1 MAALAPGVL
10 IKLLDGMTAGSVNP
24 VGEHRNALLQ
34 VTDIVPADLDEKDLL
49 PKHGFYIKVSDSSQS
64 IYAALP
70 LDQNDLVLSN
80 KIQLG
85 QFIYVDRLKTG
96 TPVPIMLGVKPLPG
110 RHPFMGTPEPI
121 VRGKRH
127 GEKTDSKEGSYRKR
141 GSWESEKKVTI
152 GASSPW
158 IVRPTSLDFDD
169 NTTPLRTNSKLG
181 KIGSLRSSVSGA
193 LLSKMAELKES
204 GTNLMSK
211 SFVLSKHQKGGNI
224 SVKDSKIVKSPLSIE
239 KNLLS
244 ASCKV
249 RVKRLGE
256 RHESKNEVNP
266 LPTKLGLLHKEA
278 MSNRVVAQKLALQ
291 ALRDASAAE
300 TLVRVLKVFSDLS
313 TTAKPDSPATIFDR
327 YLQFHEEI
335 IQAVVDME
343 KIQAATV
350 TSMESEIENED
361 QTILHEISNNG
372 SSTKRK
378 VSDLRLNAG
387 TRQIRATPKK
397 TLVDKKTPADAM
409 AADQQNAL
417 VLPPSSLCSSI
428 RLAKEVRTEA
438 GNWFMDFLDAA
449 LDSGMKKR
457 GVEGKSSGKCP
468 QSLLLKVI
476 NWVEVEQ
483 SGGSRRSPAH
493 PRATF
498 VARKLRIKAKNP

>member
-10 IKLLDGMTAGSVNP
+10 IKLLDAMTAGSINP
-24 VGEHRNALLQ
+24 VGEHRSALLQ

-64 IYAALP
+64 IYASLP

-85 QFIYVDRLKTG
+85 QFIYVDRLRAG

-127 GEKTDSKEGSYRKR
+127 GEKSDVKEGSYRQR
-141 GSWESEKKVTI
+141 GSWESEKKPTI
-152 GASSPW
+152 GASSPM

-169 NTTPLRTNSKLG
+169 DTTRARSNSRLG

-204 GTNLMSK
+204 GTNLMTK
-211 SFVLSKHQKGGNI
+211 SFVLSKLPKGGNI
-224 SVKDSKIVKSPLSIE
+224 SVKDSKIGKSPLSTE
-239 KNLLS
+239 NLLS
-244 ASCKV
+244 ASSKL

-256 RHESKNEVNP
+256 RHESKNEVNCG
-266 LPTKLGLLHKEA
+266 LEMPTKLSLLQKEA
-278 MSNRVVAQKLALQ
+278 VNNRVVAQKLALQ
-291 ALRDASAAE
+291 ALRDASATE

-313 TTAKPDSPATIFDR
+313 ATARPDSPATIFDK

-350 TSMESEIENED
+350 TSMESEIENEE

-372 SSTKRK
+372 NSSKRK
-378 VSDLRLNAG
+378 VSELRLNTG
-387 TRQIRATPKK
+387 SRQIRATPKK
-397 TLVDKKTPADAM
+397 TLTDKKTADAVTV
-409 AADQQNAL
+409 DQQNTL
-417 VLPPSSLCSSI
+417 VPPSSLCSSI
-428 RLAKEVRTEA
+428 RLAKEVRIEA
-438 GNWFMDFLDAA
+438 GNWFMDFLEAA

-457 GVEGKSSGKCP
+457 GEGKSSGKCP

-483 SGGSRRSPAH
+483 SDGSRRPAH